1 MESAYRFFRKYF
13 LSTALILLLFFI
25 TNVGLIL
32 GVLTFANSNSSDPD
46 IPIVSICDGIQLQDN
61 GTIIADEFTCDA
73 LRQKQAWAMIL
84 DQDGSVCWQ
93 LDMPADLPTKYTL
106 TDVAKFSRWYIED
119 YPTYVYEHPAGLLVI
134 GCTPGSLVKW
144 NYSVDSNYVSSLLF
158 GSMVVIAA
166 NLLLFLALLWRNTR
180 KVERAI
186 SPILHGI
193 EQISEGKKVSLPKRG
208 ELAPINEKLNRA
220 GEHLLKKEQARAEW
234 INGISHDVRTPLSY
248 ILGYAG
254 KLEDDPSLPSE
265 VREQASTIRVQS
277 EKLRR
282 LIADLNLCSKL
293 EYSMQPLAMQ
303 SVNLLEMVRQV
314 IVQTLESGL
323 DEKYSID
330 LQTDTNGPHLVQ
342 GDASLL
348 IRMLENLIGNS
359 IVHNPSGCSINICVS
374 QENGMVL
381 LSVKDDGKG
390 TSAETLERLNGASFT
405 AEPYQ
410 ASGEAAHGIGLRLV
424 CQIVKAHQGTV
435 QFENLSPHGFLVKIE
450 LPICLE

>member
-13 LSTALILLLFFI
+13 LSTALILMLFLI
-25 TNVGLIL
+25 TNVGLVL
-32 GVLTFANSNSSDPD
+32 GVLVFANSNSSDPD
-46 IPIVSICDGIQLQDN
+46 IPVVSICDGIQLQDN
-61 GTIIADEFTCDA
+61 GAIIADEFTCDT
-73 LRQKQAWAMIL
+73 LRQKRAWAMIL
-84 DQDGSVCWQ
+84 DNDGTVCWQ
-93 LDMPADLPTKYTL
+93 LDMPVDLPTKYTL

-134 GCTPGSLVKW
+134 GCAPDSLIKW
-144 NYSVDSNYVSSLLF
+144 NFSVDSNYVSSLLF
-158 GSMVVIAA
+158 GSLFVIAA
-166 NLLLFLALLWRNTR
+166 NLLLFLILLWTNTR
-180 KVERAI
+180 RVEHAI

-193 EQISEGKKVSLPKRG
+193 EQISEGKEVSLPQKG
-208 ELAPINEKLNRA
+208 ELAQINEKLNRA
-220 GEHLLKKEQARAEW
+220 GEHILKKEQARAEW

-254 KLEDDPSLPSE
+254 KLEDDPSLPPE
-265 VREQASTIRVQS
+265 AREQASTIRIQS

-293 EYSMQPLAMQ
+293 EYSMQPLAIK
-303 SVNLLEMVRQV
+303 SVDLLEMVRQV

-323 DEKYSID
+323 DEKYSMD
-330 LQTDTNGPHLVQ
+330 LQTDTNGPYLVQ

-359 IVHNPSGCSINICVS
+359 IVHNQSGCNINVSVS
-374 QENGMVL
+374 QEKGMYL

-390 TSAETLERLNGASFT
+390 TSAETLERLNDHSFT

-410 ASGEAAHGIGLRLV
+410 TSGEAAHGIGLRLV
-424 CQIVKAHQGTV
+424 CQIVKAHHGTV
-435 QFENLSPHGFLVKIE
+435 QFENLNPHGFVAIIKV
-450 LPICLE
+450 PIL